1 MGINWLAFFQPD
13 SFLGQSDDVCKYRQ
27 DIVNGSTC
35 AIVNA
40 TISIGYTYKNEE
52 DKEVNLSD
60 FSLISCHIFTLMLI
74 HISLSPSLSLS
85 LSPISRSRVL
95 IMFLAILHLFQGIH
109 VQVLPV

>member
-1 MGINWLAFFQPD
+1 MAFFQPD

-40 TISIGYTYKNEE
+40 TISIGYTYTNEE
-52 DKEVNLSD
+52 DSEVNISD
-60 FSLISCHIFTLMLI
+60 FSLISCHVFTLMLT
-74 HISLSPSLSLS
+74 HTSLSPSLSLS

-95 IMFLAILHLFQGIH
+95 IMSLAQLHLFQGIH

>member
-1 MGINWLAFFQPD
+1 MGIKWLAFFQPD

-27 DIVNGSTC
+27 DINGTTC

-40 TISIGYTYKNEE
+40 TISIGYTYTNEE
-52 DKEVNLSD
+52 DSEVNLSD
-60 FSLISCHIFTLMLI
+60 FSLISCHVFTLMLT
-74 HISLSPSLSLS
+74 HTSLSLSLSLS

-95 IMFLAILHLFQGIH
+95 IMSLAQLNLFKGFH

>member
-1 MGINWLAFFQPD
+1 MVGVFQPD
-13 SFLGQSDDVCKYRQ
+13 SFLGQSDVCKYRQ
-27 DIVNGSTC
+27 DVNGTTC

-52 DKEVNLSD
+52 DSEVNLSD

-95 IMFLAILHLFQGIH
+95 IMFLAHLHLFQGFH
-109 VQVLPV
+109 VQVLLV